1 MLYNKKKNTIL
12 VEIEFAQE
20 MFSIQV
26 MMIIIIIH
34 GYYK

>member
-20 MFSIQV
+20 MFSIHV